1 MKSLRITF
9 LCLVLLSVG
18 ASLLNYHR
26 EHRHDDDTYLQ
37 ELEHRLQCA
46 EWVDYE
52 DPFFGYA
59 MRRPSCFLPAEAEGE
74 GNVRFVYVEE
84 LPLRQV
90 QYMTLDVT
98 TEVCRD
104 TLNPY
109 RDMRRRAEDM
119 DGVCLRQGP
128 NEYLMTATLQSRNR
142 QVTAYRLQAKYV
154 LRQRM
159 WFVETLIYPEDFAPA
174 VGGLVKEVEQ
184 WKPFP

>member
-46 EWVDYE
+46 EGVDYE

-84 LPLRQV
+84 LPLPQV
-90 QYMTLDVT
+90 QYMTL
-98 TEVCRD
+98 EVRRSNVRAQ
-104 TLNPY
+104 TLY
-109 RDMRRRAEDM
+109 QSLGFEYVGVRKRYYEDNGE
-119 DGVCLRQGP
+119 DAFLYCC
-128 NEYLMTATLQSRNR
+128 
-142 QVTAYRLQAKYV
+142 
-154 LRQRM
+154 QRM
-159 WFVETLIYPEDFAPA
+159 PAPDPDFEEAETVRETDMAD
-174 VGGLVKEVEQ
+174 E
-184 WKPFP
+184 